1 MNDLLLRGHT
11 CSQCRK
17 IKLCEPREEIFID
30 TELDSNYP
38 RDSPSHM
45 SFTGLRLDDL
55 EEGSQNGCSLGKYL
69 SSQLREGYPETWT
82 SHDLKLYTD
91 GWRFH
96 GLIPLEKTLSGDR
109 KLEFSTKDQYV
120 HAPAHKGKTYV
131 EFLSYEI
138 TTDEDV
144 EWTGGQNLLTR
155 KPIVADPLSDI
166 TAATIRD
173 WKLRCDTSQSQ
184 AHTICSRPSPGFFP
198 TRLIEIVEMDT
209 NNQIPHVRLVDGK
222 SLNGDTE
229 YTALSYC
236 WGGDLKTCLRE
247 SNKDSYRTEIPWDKI
262 PRTIQD
268 AILTSQKLGIGF
280 IWVDSLC
287 IIQDSKADDKNV
299 EIGQMT
305 QVYTHAAFTIAAR
318 RAPDAHRGFL
328 HKRSLPSGTTT
339 VDFCSEDGKTRQCT
353 LTFESAAKKED
364 QNVLDTRGWTLQEY
378 LMSRRLLIIG
388 SWTTTWSCRK
398 ERVGNC
404 DGWTLDREKGDPF
417 NYNGSWTSS
426 ENTVFK
432 GTHRLDS
439 IAFFGTHPDS
449 NYPKPEDHLIL
460 WEWNSLVQR
469 YTQRNLTRQTDRI
482 LAISGLAQIFSPMR
496 GGAYAAGLWVKDFP
510 NTLLWENRSR
520 ALYPRPSDQGPSWS
534 WTAINSTVTWG
545 AGHGKDVLSVD
556 SIECDLDQPSA
567 PFGSVKRGALRV
579 TGPAL
584 DLEWKRTKSTSSLMS
599 PGGHHL
605 RYLMPDGMYINAHIK
620 FLPDAE
626 EPDSDWTTVTLLAV
640 KVDDYTTGIVLR
652 KGTDSE
658 HSRFGYFDANLPGDK
673 YHIDCQLPLVRKWG
687 SRTFTII

>member
-1 MNDLLLRGHT
+1 M
-11 CSQCRK
+11 
-17 IKLCEPREEIFID
+17 I
-30 TELDSNYP
+30 
-38 RDSPSHM
+38 
-45 SFTGLRLDDL
+45 
-55 EEGSQNGCSLGKYL
+55 
-69 SSQLREGYPETWT
+69 
-82 SHDLKLYTD
+82 
-91 GWRFH
+91 
-96 GLIPLEKTLSGDR
+96 
-109 KLEFSTKDQYV
+109 
-120 HAPAHKGKTYV
+120 
-131 EFLSYEI
+131 
-138 TTDEDV
+138 DV

-184 AHTICSRPSPGFFP
+184 AHTIFSRPSPGFFP
-198 TRLIEIVEMDT
+198 TRLIEIVKMD
-209 NNQIPHVRLVDGK
+209 NNNHIPHVRLVDGN

-287 IIQDSKADDKNV
+287 IIQDSKADDKNI

-353 LTFESAAKKED
+353 LTFESAAKEED

-432 GTHRLDS
+432 GTHRLDA

-510 NTLLWENRSR
+510 DTLLWENRSR

-584 DLEWKRTKSTSSLMS
+584 DLEWKRTNSTSSLMS

-640 KVDDYTTGIVLR
+640 KVDDHTTGIVLR
-652 KGTDSE
+652 KSTDSE

-673 YHIDCQLPLVRKWG
+673 YHIDCQLPVVRKWG

>member
-1 MNDLLLRGHT
+1 
-11 CSQCRK
+11 
-17 IKLCEPREEIFID
+17 
-30 TELDSNYP
+30 
-38 RDSPSHM
+38 M
-45 SFTGLRLDDL
+45 SFTGLRLYDL

-82 SHDLKLYTD
+82 LHDLKLYTD

-138 TTDEDV
+138 TTDE
-144 EWTGGQNLLTR
+144 
-155 KPIVADPLSDI
+155 VADPLSDI
-166 TAATIRD
+166 TAATIRY
-173 WKLRCDTSQSQ
+173 WKLKYDTSQSQ

-198 TRLIEIVEMDT
+198 TRLIEI
-209 NNQIPHVRLVDGK
+209 
-222 SLNGDTE
+222 
-229 YTALSYC
+229 
-236 WGGDLKTCLRE
+236 
-247 SNKDSYRTEIPWDKI
+247 IPWDKI
-262 PRTIQD
+262 PRTIHD

-287 IIQDSKADDKNV
+287 IIQDSKADDKNI

-318 RAPDAHRGFL
+318 SAPDAHTGFL
-328 HKRSLPSGTTT
+328 HERSLPSGTTI

-353 LTFESAAKKED
+353 LTFESAAKDED
-364 QNVLDTRGWTLQEY
+364 ANVLDTRGWTLQEY

-404 DGWTLDREKGDPF
+404 DGWTLDREKGD
-417 NYNGSWTSS
+417 T

-432 GTHRLDS
+432 GTHRLDA

-460 WEWNSLVQR
+460 WEWNSLVQG

-510 NTLLWENRSR
+510 DTLLWENRSR

-534 WTAINSTVTWG
+534 STAINSTVTWG
-545 AGHGKDVLSVD
+545 AGHGKDVLSID

-584 DLEWKRTKSTSSLMS
+584 DLEWKRIKSTSSLMS

-605 RYLMPDGMYINAHIK
+605 KYLMPDGMYINAHIK

-652 KGTDSE
+652 KSADSE

-673 YHIDCQLPLVRKWG
+673 YHIDCQLPVVRKWG

>member
-30 TELDSNYP
+30 TELDSKYP

-69 SSQLREGYPETWT
+69 SSQLRERYPETWT

-144 EWTGGQNLLTR
+144 EWTGGQNLLSR

-198 TRLIEIVEMDT
+198 TRLLKIVEMDT

-229 YTALSYC
+229 
-236 WGGDLKTCLRE
+236 E

-262 PRTIQD
+262 PRTTQD

-287 IIQDSKADDKNV
+287 IIQDSKADDKSI

-328 HKRSLPSGTTT
+328 HERSLPSGTTT
-339 VDFCSEDGKTRQCT
+339 VDFCSQDGKTRQCT
-353 LTFESAAKKED
+353 LTFESAAKEED

-378 LMSRRLLIIG
+378 IMSRRLLIIG

-398 ERVGNC
+398 ERAGNC

-432 GTHRLDS
+432 GTHRLDA

-496 GGAYAAGLWVKDFP
+496 GGAYAAGLWAKDFP
-510 NTLLWENRSR
+510 DTLLWENRSR
-520 ALYPRPSDQGPSWS
+520 ALYLRPSDQGPSWS

-605 RYLMPDGMYINAHIK
+605 RYLVPGGMYINAHIK

-640 KVDDYTTGIVLR
+640 KVDDYTAGIVLR
-652 KGTDSE
+652 KSTDSE

-673 YHIDCQLPLVRKWG
+673 YHIDCQLPVVRKWG

>member
-1 MNDLLLRGHT
+1 
-11 CSQCRK
+11 
-17 IKLCEPREEIFID
+17 
-30 TELDSNYP
+30 
-38 RDSPSHM
+38 
-45 SFTGLRLDDL
+45 
-55 EEGSQNGCSLGKYL
+55 
-69 SSQLREGYPETWT
+69 
-82 SHDLKLYTD
+82 
-91 GWRFH
+91 
-96 GLIPLEKTLSGDR
+96 
-109 KLEFSTKDQYV
+109 
-120 HAPAHKGKTYV
+120 
-131 EFLSYEI
+131 
-138 TTDEDV
+138 
-144 EWTGGQNLLTR
+144 
-155 KPIVADPLSDI
+155 
-166 TAATIRD
+166 
-173 WKLRCDTSQSQ
+173 
-184 AHTICSRPSPGFFP
+184 
-198 TRLIEIVEMDT
+198 MDT

-222 SLNGDTE
+222 SLNGDAE

-247 SNKDSYRTEIPWDKI
+247 SNKDSNRTEIPWDKI

-287 IIQDSKADDKNV
+287 IIQDSKADDKNI

-318 RAPDAHRGFL
+318 RAPDAHTGFL
-328 HKRSLPSGTTT
+328 HERSLPS
-339 VDFCSEDGKTRQCT
+339 
-353 LTFESAAKKED
+353 
-364 QNVLDTRGWTLQEY
+364 
-378 LMSRRLLIIG
+378 
-388 SWTTTWSCRK
+388 
-398 ERVGNC
+398 
-404 DGWTLDREKGDPF
+404 
-417 NYNGSWTSS
+417 
-426 ENTVFK
+426 VFK
-432 GTHRLDS
+432 GTHRLDA

-449 NYPKPEDHLIL
+449 NYPKPENNLIL

-510 NTLLWENRSR
+510 DTLLWENRSR

-556 SIECDLDQPSA
+556 SIECDLDQASA

-584 DLEWKRTKSTSSLMS
+584 DQEWKRTKSTSSLMS

-652 KGTDSE
+652 KITDSE
-658 HSRFGYFDANLPGDK
+658 HSRLGYFDANLPGDK